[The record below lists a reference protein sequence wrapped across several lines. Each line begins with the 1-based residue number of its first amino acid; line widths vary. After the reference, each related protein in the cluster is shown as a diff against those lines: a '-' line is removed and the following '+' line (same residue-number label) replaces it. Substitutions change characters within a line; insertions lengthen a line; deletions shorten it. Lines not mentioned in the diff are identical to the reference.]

1 MGIPPENLN
10 NKHTNMKKI
19 MIFSAIFAVAISL
32 SACSNNETDISY
44 ASAETITLS
53 STTLNFE
60 KEGGTQ
66 TAEVESTHEFAAY
79 SNDSWIKVTP
89 TNPVGKKATI
99 TVTVGENLGA
109 ERTGNVTIWSGGSRQ
124 NITVTQAKGGQN
136 ITCPIE
142 GYNLVW
148 NDEFSDNELGPD
160 WTYEIK
166 PAGWV
171 NNELQTYVR
180 EDKVAQVSN
189 GTLKINLLDDGGT
202 IKSARLYAREST
214 GWKYGYIE
222 ASIKLPKGKGTWPAF
237 WMMPVNWQQWPG
249 DGEIDIMESVGYD
262 PDVVVS
268 TIHCTKYNNS
278 GTTIESARRKIS
290 NSQNGVDSR
299 IHDLLCGWRETPHLS
314 QRRQRQGGMAFR
326 CSLLP
331 HPQPR
336 LGRYLGRRPG
346 RRPILLTC
354 HHGGGLRS
362 RIPEVIFPCISL
374 RS

>member
-99 TVTVGENLGA
+99 TVTVGENQGA
-109 ERTGNVTIWSGGSRQ
+109 ERTGNITIWSGGSRQ

-171 NNELQTYVR
+171 NNELQNYVR

-214 GWKYGYIE
+214 GWK
-222 ASIKLPKGKGTWPAF
+222 
-237 WMMPVNWQQWPG
+237 
-249 DGEIDIMESVGYD
+249 
-262 PDVVVS
+262 
-268 TIHCTKYNNS
+268 
-278 GTTIESARRKIS
+278 
-290 NSQNGVDSR
+290 
-299 IHDLLCGWRETPHLS
+299 
-314 QRRQRQGGMAFR
+314 
-326 CSLLP
+326 
-331 HPQPR
+331 
-336 LGRYLGRRPG
+336 
-346 RRPILLTC
+346 
-354 HHGGGLRS
+354 
-362 RIPEVIFPCISL
+362 
-374 RS
+374 